1 MALLKRRF
9 YDALVVCKYGRLC
22 YRSECRRWWFLVFF
36 FSFHP
41 LFLSLWG
48 RDPPVWGRDPP
59 VWGRDP
65 PVWGRDPRSGVVTP
79 VLGSWPPDRL
89 GVTTPW
95 WWSLVFYRSSYFI
108 TWIQIASLEWN
119 TKSASPMG
127 LLNRCRFYCC
137 SEICFCDTQTDES
150 TTDSNK
156 WNTGKL
162 GWFGWVSKEM
172 E

>member
-1 MALLKRRF
+1 MQVRPTLLPIRVSS
-9 YDALVVCKYGRLC
+9 LMISC
-22 YRSECRRWWFLVFF
+22 FLLFF
-36 FSFHP
+36 PPSFS
-41 LFLSLWG
+41 LSVGSWPTCLGSRPTCLGSW
-48 RDPPVWGRDPP
+48 
-59 VWGRDP
+59 P

-79 VLGSWPPDRL
+79 GLGSWPPDRL

-108 TWIQIASLEWN
+108 TWLQIASLEWN
-119 TKSASPMG
+119 TKSASPTG